1 MFSTN
6 SNWRASA
13 KRTRRSSAKRSETK
27 PFATVTVRCVAVD
40 GWEPF
45 SSYDRH
51 CPNCLV
57 RKVKVKRAGG
67 ENEEVEQ
74 YYHRYA
80 VALLLGPVLD
90 VVLGIEPVLNEEALR
105 DIDPEHEGHEG
116 ELTAGRRLIDSLHET
131 YGGFIDAIVG
141 DALYANGPVM
151 TQLTNYGYGGFF
163 VLKKENNEP
172 LKEALSLWQIAG
184 PWAS

>member
-57 RKVKVKRAGG
+57 RKVKVKRVGG

-131 YGGFIDAIVG
+131 SARSECSECHPVSVDARFQSSAAVHLSPAG
-141 DALYANGPVM
+141 A
-151 TQLTNYGYGGFF
+151 QS
-163 VLKKENNEP
+163 
-172 LKEALSLWQIAG
+172 EA
-184 PWAS
+184 